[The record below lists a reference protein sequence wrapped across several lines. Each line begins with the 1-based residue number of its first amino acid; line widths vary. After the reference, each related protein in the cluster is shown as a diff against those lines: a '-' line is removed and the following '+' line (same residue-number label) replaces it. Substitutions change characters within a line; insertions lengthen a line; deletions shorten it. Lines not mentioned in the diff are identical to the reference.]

1 MDHSQRYLCSELVTV
16 TYEDCPGQLRQ
27 TTANLEE
34 ISPTNVTV
42 LLDEK
47 PRLGSAISL
56 TVKGRDL
63 FGLVT
68 SRRHDTTQGC
78 MVNITLDADS
88 TWPREWF
95 SSQRLLALCSCF
107 NEDMTPAEALALE
120 YAKVTEE
127 NALVSFLAR
136 HA

>member
-1 MDHSQRYLCSELVTV
+1 M
-16 TYEDCPGQLRQ
+16 
-27 TTANLEE
+27 
-34 ISPTNVTV
+34 TNITV

-68 SRRHDTTQGC
+68 SRLHDATRHWL
-78 MVNITLDADS
+78 VNITLDADS

-95 SSQRLLALCSCF
+95 SSQRLLALYSCF
-107 NEDMTPAEALALE
+107 REDVTPAEARALE
-120 YAKVTEE
+120 TAKITEE
-127 NALVSFLAR
+127 NTLVSFLAR